1 MISLGGGGMGGE
13 QSGRSIVPMGEL
25 LPIFS
30 QGGAGTSEQNQVQRE
45 KRTLPGEQT
54 GPASLPLLK
63 LSGELVLLD

>member
-1 MISLGGGGMGGE
+1 MGGE

-25 LPIFS
+25 QPIFS

-45 KRTLPGEQT
+45 KGTLPGEQT
-54 GPASLPLLK
+54 GPASFPLLK